1 MGALGPRPPPPPPL
15 LLLLALGVGCYAREV
30 LVPEGPLYRVAGM
43 AISISCNVSGYEG
56 PAQQDFEWFLYRP
69 EAPEAALGIASTRD
83 TRFSYAVF
91 GSRVAA
97 GEVQVQ
103 RLQGDAVVLKI
114 ARLQAQ
120 DAGIYECYTPST
132 DSRYLGSYS
141 GKVELR
147 DMLQVSATPPGPRG
161 RQAPISPPRLTVHE
175 GQELALGCLARTST
189 QKHTHLAVSFGRAV
203 PEAPVGRATLQEVV
217 GLRPDLAVEAG
228 APYAERLAAGEL
240 QLGKEGAERYRMVV
254 GGAQADDAGT
264 YHCTAA
270 EWIQDPDGS
279 WVQIAEKRAV
289 LAHVDVQMLCECHAS
304 QGGSREPWISV
315 GPLEGCRVAPG
326 SPPSLA
332 ATVPLPSPPRTGF
345 LRCGAGVATGGP
357 WWRGRVRPLMGE
369 LVISH
374 EGRTGRPAVAASQ
387 LAVAVG
393 PGERRLGPGEPL
405 ELLCN
410 VSGALP
416 PAGRHAAY
424 SVGWEMAP
432 AGAPGP
438 GRLVAQLDTEGVGS
452 LGPGYE
458 GRHIALEKVAS
469 RTYRLRLE
477 AARPGDAGTYRCLAK
492 AYVRGSGARLR
503 EAASA
508 RSRPLP
514 VHVREEGVVLEAVAW
529 LAGGTVYRG
538 ETASLLC
545 NVSVR
550 GGPPG
555 VRLAASWWVERL
567 EEGELSSASAQLVG
581 GVGQDGVAELG
592 VRPGGGP
599 VSVDLVSPRSHR
611 LRLHG
616 LGPEDEGVYHC
627 APSAWV
633 QHGDHSWYQA
643 GSARSGPVT
652 VYPYTHALDTLFV
665 PLLVGTGAALVTG
678 ATVLGTITCC
688 FMKRL
693 RKR

>member
-1 MGALGPRPPPPPPL
+1 MGGLGPTPPLPL
-15 LLLLALGVGCYAREV
+15 LLLLMLGVRCCAREV
-30 LVPEGPLYRVAGM
+30 LVPEGPLYRVAGT
-43 AISISCNVSGYEG
+43 AISISCNVTGYEG

-69 EAPEAALGIASTRD
+69 EAPEAALGIVSTRD

-91 GSRVAA
+91 GPRVAA

-103 RLQGDAVVLKI
+103 RLRGDAVMLKI

-120 DAGIYECYTPST
+120 DAGVYECYTPST
-132 DSRYLGSYS
+132 DARYLGSYS
-141 GKVELR
+141 SKVELR
-147 DMLQVSATPPGPRG
+147 VLPDVLQVSATSPGPRG
-161 RQAPISPPRLTVHE
+161 RQAQTSPSRLMVNE

-203 PEAPVGRATLQEVV
+203 PEAPVGQVTLQEVV

-228 APYAERLAAGEL
+228 ASYAERLAAGEL
-240 QLGKEGAERYRMVV
+240 RLGKEGAERYRMVV
-254 GGAQADDAGT
+254 GGVQAEDAGT

-270 EWIQDPDGS
+270 EWIQDPDGTWS
-279 WVQIAEKRAV
+279 QIAEKRAV
-289 LAHVDVQMLCECHAS
+289 LAHVDVQTLS
-304 QGGSREPWISV
+304 
-315 GPLEGCRVAPG
+315 
-326 SPPSLA
+326 
-332 ATVPLPSPPRTGF
+332 
-345 LRCGAGVATGGP
+345 
-357 WWRGRVRPLMGE
+357 
-369 LVISH
+369 
-374 EGRTGRPAVAASQ
+374 SQ

-393 PGERRLGPGEPL
+393 PGERRIGPGEPL

-410 VSGALP
+410 VSGTLP
-416 PAGRHAAY
+416 PPGHHAAY

-458 GRHIALEKVAS
+458 GRHIAMEKVAS

-477 AARPGDAGTYRCLAK
+477 AAQPGDMGTYRCLAK

-514 VHVREEGVVLEAVAW
+514 VHVREEGVVLEALAW

-545 NVSVR
+545 NISVQ

-555 VRLAASWWVERL
+555 LRLATNWWVERP
-567 EEGELSSASAQLVG
+567 EDGELSSSSARLVG
-581 GVGQDGVAELG
+581 GMDQDGVAKLG

-599 VSVDLVSPRSHR
+599 VSVELVGPRSHR
-611 LRLHG
+611 LRLHN
-616 LGPEDEGVYHC
+616 LGPKDEGVYHC

-633 QHGDHSWYQA
+633 QHTDYSWYQV

-652 VYPYTHALDTLFV
+652 VYPYMHGVDYLPDQLQAQLWLCGYPLPLSAL
-665 PLLVGTGAALVTG
+665 PLIYLIYPHIAGGMASIPHSFLPDSF
-678 ATVLGTITCC
+678 LWLYDLHLIPS
-688 FMKRL
+688 L
-693 RKR
+693 

>member
-1 MGALGPRPPPPPPL
+1 MGT
-15 LLLLALGVGCYAREV
+15 GCCAREV
-30 LVPEGPLYRVAGM
+30 LVPEGPLYRVAGT
-43 AISISCNVSGYEG
+43 AVSIPCNVTGYEG
-56 PAQQDFEWFLYRP
+56 PARQDFEWFLYRP
-69 EAPEAALGIASTRD
+69 EAPEAALGIVSTRD

-91 GSRVAA
+91 GPRVAA

-103 RLQGDAVVLKI
+103 RVRDDAAVLHI

-120 DAGIYECYTPST
+120 DAGVYECYTPST
-132 DSRYLGSYS
+132 DARYLGSYS

-147 DMLQVSATPPGPRG
+147 VLPDVLQVSAAALGPRG
-161 RQAPISPPRLTVHE
+161 RQAPTSPSRLTVHE

-189 QKHTHLAVSFGRAV
+189 QKHTHLAVSFGRVV
-203 PEAPVGRATLQEVV
+203 PGAPVGR
-217 GLRPDLAVEAG
+217 
-228 APYAERLAAGEL
+228 
-240 QLGKEGAERYRMVV
+240 RMVL
-254 GGAQADDAGT
+254 GGTQAEDAGT

-279 WVQIAEKRAV
+279 WAQIAEKRAV
-289 LAHVDVQMLCECHAS
+289 LAHVDVQTLS
-304 QGGSREPWISV
+304 
-315 GPLEGCRVAPG
+315 
-326 SPPSLA
+326 
-332 ATVPLPSPPRTGF
+332 
-345 LRCGAGVATGGP
+345 
-357 WWRGRVRPLMGE
+357 
-369 LVISH
+369 
-374 EGRTGRPAVAASQ
+374 SQ

-393 PGERRLGPGEPL
+393 PGERRIGPGEPL

-416 PAGRHAAY
+416 PPGHHATY

-452 LGPGYE
+452 LGSGYE
-458 GRHIALEKVAS
+458 GRHIAMEKVAS
-469 RTYRLRLE
+469 RTYRLRME
-477 AARPGDAGTYRCLAK
+477 AAQPGDSGTYRCLAK
-492 AYVRGSGARLR
+492 AYVRGSGVRLR

-529 LAGGTVYRG
+529 LAGGAVYRG

-545 NVSVR
+545 NISVR
-550 GGPPG
+550 GGPAG
-555 VRLAASWWVERL
+555 LRLATSWWVERP
-567 EEGELSSASAQLVG
+567 EDPELSSAPAQLVG
-581 GVGQDGVAELG
+581 GMGQDGVAKLG

-599 VSVDLVSPRSHR
+599 VSVELVGPRSHR
-611 LRLHG
+611 LRLHS
-616 LGPEDEGVYHC
+616 LGPEDEGIYHC
-627 APSAWV
+627 TPSAWV
-633 QHGDHSWYQA
+633 QHADYSWYQV

-652 VYPYTHALDTLFV
+652 VYPYLHARDTLLM
-665 PLLVGTGAALVTG
+665 PLLVGAAVALVTG
-678 ATVLGTITCC
+678 AAILSTITCC

>member
-1 MGALGPRPPPPPPL
+1 MGALGPTPLPPPPLPL
-15 LLLLALGVGCYAREV
+15 LLLLMLGVACCAREV
-30 LVPEGPLYRVAGM
+30 LVPEGPLYRVIGTAV
-43 AISISCNVSGYEG
+43 SIFCNVSGYEG

-69 EAPEAALGIASTRD
+69 EAPEAALGIVSTKD
-83 TRFSYAVF
+83 TRFSYAIF
-91 GSRVAA
+91 GPRVAA

-103 RLQGDAVVLKI
+103 RLQGDAVMLKI

-120 DAGIYECYTPST
+120 DAGVYECYTPST
-132 DSRYLGSYS
+132 DAHYLGSYS

-147 DMLQVSATPPGPRG
+147 VLPDMLQVSAVLGPRG
-161 RQAPISPPRLTVHE
+161 RQAPTSPPRLTVHE
-175 GQELALGCLARTST
+175 GQELTLGCLARTNT

-228 APYAERLAAGEL
+228 APYAERLAAGEVR
-240 QLGKEGAERYRMVV
+240 LGKEGTDRYHMVV
-254 GGAQADDAGT
+254 GSAQAGDAGT

-279 WVQIAEKRAV
+279 WAQIGEKRAV
-289 LAHVDVQMLCECHAS
+289 LAHVDVQTLS
-304 QGGSREPWISV
+304 
-315 GPLEGCRVAPG
+315 
-326 SPPSLA
+326 
-332 ATVPLPSPPRTGF
+332 
-345 LRCGAGVATGGP
+345 
-357 WWRGRVRPLMGE
+357 
-369 LVISH
+369 
-374 EGRTGRPAVAASQ
+374 SQ

-393 PGERRLGPGEPL
+393 PGERRIGPGEPL

-416 PAGRHAAY
+416 PTGRHAAY

-458 GRHIALEKVAS
+458 GRHIAMEKVAT

-545 NVSVR
+545 NISVQ

-555 VRLAASWWVERL
+555 LRLATSWWVERP
-567 EEGELSSASAQLVG
+567 EEGELGTAPAQLVG
-581 GVGQDGVAELG
+581 GMGQDGVAELG

-599 VSVDLVSPRSHR
+599 VSMELVGPRSHR
-611 LRLHG
+611 LRLHS
-616 LGPEDEGVYHC
+616 LGPQDEGVYHC

-633 QHGDHSWYQA
+633 QHADYSWYQA

-652 VYPYTHALDTLFV
+652 VYPYTHALDTLTM
-665 PLLVGTGAALVTG
+665 PLLVGAGVALVTG

>member
-1 MGALGPRPPPPPPL
+1 MEVQLKPRRESSWTSLCPRAAHLWPARNGMFLGSEAKP
-15 LLLLALGVGCYAREV
+15 GVQGSAREV
-30 LVPEGPLYRVAGM
+30 LVPEGPLYRVAGT

-56 PAQQDFEWFLYRP
+56 PSQQDFEWFLYRP
-69 EAPEAALGIASTRD
+69 EAPEAALGIVSTRD
-83 TRFSYAVF
+83 THFSYAVF
-91 GSRVAA
+91 GPRVAA

-103 RLQGDAVVLKI
+103 RLQGDAVLLKI

-132 DSRYLGSYS
+132 DARYLGSYS

-147 DMLQVSATPPGPRG
+147 VLPDALQVSAASPPGPRG
-161 RQAPISPPRLTVHE
+161 RQAPASPPRLTVHE

-189 QKHTHLAVSFGRAV
+189 QQHTHLAVSFGRAV

-240 QLGKEGAERYRMVV
+240 RLAKEGAERYRMVV
-254 GGAQADDAGT
+254 GGAQAEDAGT

-279 WVQIAEKRAV
+279 WAQIAEKRAV
-289 LAHVDVQMLCECHAS
+289 LAHVDVQTLS
-304 QGGSREPWISV
+304 
-315 GPLEGCRVAPG
+315 
-326 SPPSLA
+326 
-332 ATVPLPSPPRTGF
+332 
-345 LRCGAGVATGGP
+345 
-357 WWRGRVRPLMGE
+357 
-369 LVISH
+369 
-374 EGRTGRPAVAASQ
+374 SQ

-393 PGERRLGPGEPL
+393 PGERRIGPGEPL

-458 GRHIALEKVAS
+458 GRHIAMEKVAS

-545 NVSVR
+545 NISVR

-555 VRLAASWWVERL
+555 LRLAASWWVERPGD
-567 EEGELSSASAQLVG
+567 GELSPGPAQLVG
-581 GVGQDGVAELG
+581 GVAQDGVAELG

-599 VSVDLVSPRSHR
+599 VSVELVGPRSHR

-616 LGPEDEGVYHC
+616 LGPEDGGVYHC

-633 QHGDHSWYQA
+633 QHADRSWYQA

-665 PLLVGTGAALVTG
+665 PLLVGAGVALVTG